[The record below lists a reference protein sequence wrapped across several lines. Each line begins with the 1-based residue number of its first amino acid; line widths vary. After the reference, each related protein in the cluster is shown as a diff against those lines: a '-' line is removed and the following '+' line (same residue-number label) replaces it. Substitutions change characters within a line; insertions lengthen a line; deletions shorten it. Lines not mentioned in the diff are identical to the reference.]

1 MNLFGSKIFIIKY
14 LKELMNIFYSLKYTN
29 EFLILNKCSV
39 LFLFSL
45 LALCMFYLSFKKTMP
60 FYQEIYAPPLQKVRQ
75 DEAMVFTIFIWDGD
89 QDHHV
94 RLCSCVPCFWGQ

>member
-39 LFLFSL
+39 LFLFSP
-45 LALCMFYLSFKKTMP
+45 LCVCFISSLQYSVLMFKIDFNRLFITHKKP
-60 FYQEIYAPPLQKVRQ
+60 
-75 DEAMVFTIFIWDGD
+75 
-89 QDHHV
+89 
-94 RLCSCVPCFWGQ
+94 

>member
-39 LFLFSL
+39 LFLFSHFISSFQYSVL
-45 LALCMFYLSFKKTMP
+45 MFKIDFNRLFIMHKKP
-60 FYQEIYAPPLQKVRQ
+60 
-75 DEAMVFTIFIWDGD
+75 
-89 QDHHV
+89 
-94 RLCSCVPCFWGQ
+94 